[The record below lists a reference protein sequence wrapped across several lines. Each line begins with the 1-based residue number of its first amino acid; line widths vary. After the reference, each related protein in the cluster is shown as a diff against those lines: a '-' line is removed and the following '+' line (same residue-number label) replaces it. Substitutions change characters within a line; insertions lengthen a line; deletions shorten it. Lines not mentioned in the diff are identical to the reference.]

1 MLWIVLGAALV
12 AVLLLLLFVVRRK
25 AVRSEPTGY
34 PYKKFGPLFTPAE
47 RSFLG
52 VLDQAVG
59 RDFRVFGKVRVAD
72 VLLPRNGLDKAERQR
87 AFNRISR
94 KHFDFV
100 LCAPGD
106 LAVQCAIEL
115 NDRSHQQKHRR
126 ERDEFLLG
134 ACRAAAL
141 PLVSFDAQRTYVAAD
156 ISARIAAAMTGRV
169 QSDPAN
175 TMQAI
180 EEAVAAFL
188 PQEAQTVP
196 CRDPVPRCPYCAK
209 PMRKLVETAG
219 DNAGRESWECEDFP
233 KCREARETTVS

>member
-1 MLWIVLGAALV
+1 MFWIVLGAVLV
-12 AVLLLLLFVVRRK
+12 AVLLSLLFAVRRK
-25 AVRSEPTGY
+25 AASREPAAY
-34 PYKKFGPLFTPAE
+34 PYKKFGPLFTTAE

-72 VLLPRNGLDKAERQR
+72 VLLPRNGLDKAERQH

-100 LCAPGD
+100 LCAPND
-106 LAVQCAIEL
+106 LTVQCAIEL
-115 NDRSHQQKHRR
+115 NDKSHQQKHRR
-126 ERDEFLLG
+126 ERDEFLLR
-134 ACRAAAL
+134 ACRAAGV
-141 PLVSFDAQRTYVAAD
+141 PLVSFDAQRAYVAAD
-156 ISARIAAAMTGRV
+156 ISARIAAAMTGPG
-169 QSDPAN
+169 QGNSAN

-196 CRDPVPRCPYCAK
+196 CHDPVPCCPYCAK
-209 PMRKLVETAG
+209 PMRKLVEAAG
-219 DNAGRESWECEDFP
+219 DKAGRESWECEDFP
-233 KCREARETTVS
+233 TCRETRETTVG